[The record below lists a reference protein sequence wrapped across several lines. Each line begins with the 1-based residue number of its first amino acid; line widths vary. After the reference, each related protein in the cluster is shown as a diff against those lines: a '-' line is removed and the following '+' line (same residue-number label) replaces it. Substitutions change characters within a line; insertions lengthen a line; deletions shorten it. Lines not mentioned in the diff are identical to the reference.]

1 MAHASAAERL
11 ARLEQGVARCL
22 NLLEQGQVDQ
32 ARGVLAS
39 LAGGAVGLELP
50 ETAPDLSA
58 DLSDQELD
66 SAFEAARPD
75 PEQVVDAD
83 SIAQQAIRDADRALE
98 QERALE
104 LDPSFETR
112 TMADLL
118 ERQGDARSASR
129 IRERL
134 ESDASDGPAPAQTG
148 RPSRQRV
155 VAQLERWIGNLREQ
169 ERR

>member
-1 MAHASAAERL
+1 M
-11 ARLEQGVARCL
+11 ARCL

-39 LAGGAVGLELP
+39 LAGGAAGPELP

-58 DLSDQELD
+58 VLSDHELD
-66 SAFEAARPD
+66 RAFEAARPD

-118 ERQGDARSASR
+118 DQQGDARGATR
-129 IRERL
+129 IRDRL
-134 ESDASDGPAPAQTG
+134 ETAASVGPAPAQTG
-148 RPSRQRV
+148 RLSRQQIV
-155 VAQLERWIGNLREQ
+155 SQLERWLDNLQKR

>member
-11 ARLEQGVARCL
+11 ARLEQGVAQCL

-32 ARGVLAS
+32 ARGVLVS
-39 LAGGAVGLELP
+39 LAGDAGGLELP

-83 SIAQQAIRDADRALE
+83 RVAQEAMREADRALA
-98 QERALE
+98 QERAMNLG
-104 LDPSFETR
+104 PSFKTH

-118 ERQGDARSASR
+118 ERQGDARGATR

-134 ESDASDGPAPAQTG
+134 ESAASDGPAQAGP
-148 RPSRQRV
+148 PSRQRV
-155 VAQLERWIGNLREQ
+155 VSKLERWLHNLQ
-169 ERR
+169 ERERR